1 MTSTLPEDAMILL
14 PDDGESVRCA
24 EHARQIGV
32 APGGTA
38 ISADVVVLVE
48 TPRPWPKPVFD
59 HPLLHGLS
67 SMMDLHVGTAR
78 VLAVE
83 PRSDAGTPVVTVYE
97 RGEVGAIGTVFG
109 PPDGPALGEL
119 LEQLQSTH
127 PSEITQF
134 QAGTAPELAVLVCTQ
149 GSHDICCGSDGVRLA
164 NELEQRAAGLAVYR
178 VSHTGGHRFAPT
190 AMTLPDGRMWAD
202 ISVEEL
208 LAVLDLTG
216 DAATLADK
224 CRGWWGAPTGPG
236 QVAEVELLRRLGWT
250 ADMLPRDVTVEEN
263 DDGWNVTIDAARDL
277 WAIEVRAGRIVPT
290 IACRAGGGLPA
301 KPGREYT
308 VTGVT
313 SPG

>member
-1 MTSTLPEDAMILL
+1 MTSTLPEGAVILL
-14 PDDGESVRCA
+14 PGESESVRCA
-24 EHARQIGV
+24 EHARQIEV

-67 SMMDLHVGTAR
+67 SMMDLHAGAAR

-97 RGEVGAIGTVFG
+97 RGEVGAIGMVFD

-119 LEQLQSTH
+119 LGQLQSTH

-134 QAGTAPELAVLVCTQ
+134 RAGTAPELAVLVCTQ

-250 ADMLPRDVTVEEN
+250 ADMLPRDVTVKEN

-290 IACRAGGGLPA
+290 IACRAEGGLPA

-308 VTGVT
+308 VTGVA